1 MQSRTRKKR
10 IMSFLVPLLM
20 VLAVMIASGAFV
32 TNQMQEYI
40 SSSGEATMTSVMEQ
54 MAHIYDLQV
63 SAVYDRLERIDRN
76 LFSGRNRAIA
86 LEDQKGFLT
95 AMVDNA
101 SEQILFMKDNGLV
114 LTAAGEERYINIQ
127 TGSLMKLQQQEP
139 IAQSITW
146 NVGLQK
152 EIYFLVAIACEPYT
166 VDGQQF
172 SAIGIVYDR
181 SGFDSLLEVN
191 GFDGEAVL
199 IAVDENGIATYTN
212 LEGEKYTRN
221 YAVLRHLKSDKV
233 ITEAQY
239 DSLSKQLAA
248 GATGVEEIQLKGVSC
263 YFGFRPLAS
272 VDSSLLCAVPVSVLN
287 GSLLEYQALVSQLIV
302 TVIVLFAILILALMG
317 YIAKAAAATERA
329 EFEEETRRIKE
340 EAMAAL
346 EVERDRADYA
356 SQAKSQFLSNMSHDI
371 RTPMN
376 AIVGFTSLAIAHI
389 DEDKAVLK
397 DYLEKISV
405 SSEHLLSLINDVLD
419 MSRIESGRIAI
430 QEVECSLPNLAHG
443 LRSILQSSI
452 HSKNIDFYI
461 DTVDVEHERILCDKL
476 RVNQILINIA
486 SNAVKYTNAGGQIR
500 VKFSEVP
507 GAPEG
512 FADFVFTVSDTGI
525 GMSAEFL
532 KTIFE
537 PFTRETTSTVNKIE
551 GTGLGMA
558 ITKNI
563 VDRMGGTISVT
574 ITLGVG
580 SEFVVKIRFRTVG
593 IAQDIGVI
601 PELDGCRAL
610 VADDNMDTCGN
621 VAKMLRGA
629 GLRAEWTTL
638 GKEVVFRTRIAAEE
652 KDPFKVYI
660 IDWQMPDM
668 NGIEV
673 VRRVRK
679 EIGNE
684 IPIII
689 LTAYDWHDIEQEARQ
704 AGVTTF
710 CSKPLFRSQLYQAL
724 KNAEDAA
731 TKETSTAASWEQFK
745 GKRVLVVDDVELNRE
760 IAVAVI
766 EDAGMKVETAE
777 NGREA
782 VEKIAR
788 SAEGYYD
795 IVLMDVMMPILDGY
809 HATQEIRKLENRK
822 LAQIPIV
829 AMTANAFEEDRIA
842 ALKAGMNDHL
852 TKPMELEKLYEMMKK
867 YL

>member
-1 MQSRTRKKR
+1 M
-10 IMSFLVPLLM
+10 
-20 VLAVMIASGAFV
+20 
-32 TNQMQEYI
+32 
-40 SSSGEATMTSVMEQ
+40 
-54 MAHIYDLQV
+54 
-63 SAVYDRLERIDRN
+63 
-76 LFSGRNRAIA
+76 
-86 LEDQKGFLT
+86 
-95 AMVDNA
+95 
-101 SEQILFMKDNGLV
+101 
-114 LTAAGEERYINIQ
+114 
-127 TGSLMKLQQQEP
+127 
-139 IAQSITW
+139 
-146 NVGLQK
+146 
-152 EIYFLVAIACEPYT
+152 
-166 VDGQQF
+166 
-172 SAIGIVYDR
+172 
-181 SGFDSLLEVN
+181 
-191 GFDGEAVL
+191 
-199 IAVDENGIATYTN
+199 
-212 LEGEKYTRN
+212 
-221 YAVLRHLKSDKV
+221 
-233 ITEAQY
+233 
-239 DSLSKQLAA
+239 
-248 GATGVEEIQLKGVSC
+248 
-263 YFGFRPLAS
+263 
-272 VDSSLLCAVPVSVLN
+272 
-287 GSLLEYQALVSQLIV
+287 
-302 TVIVLFAILILALMG
+302 
-317 YIAKAAAATERA
+317 
-329 EFEEETRRIKE
+329 
-340 EAMAAL
+340 
-346 EVERDRADYA
+346 
-356 SQAKSQFLSNMSHDI
+356 
-371 RTPMN
+371 
-376 AIVGFTSLAIAHI
+376 
-389 DEDKAVLK
+389 
-397 DYLEKISV
+397 
-405 SSEHLLSLINDVLD
+405 
-419 MSRIESGRIAI
+419 
-430 QEVECSLPNLAHG
+430 
-443 LRSILQSSI
+443 
-452 HSKNIDFYI
+452 
-461 DTVDVEHERILCDKL
+461 
-476 RVNQILINIA
+476 
-486 SNAVKYTNAGGQIR
+486 KYTNTGGQIR

-525 GMSAEFL
+525 GMSEEFL

-563 VDRMGGTISVT
+563 VDMMGGTISVT
-574 ITLGVG
+574 STLGVG
-580 SEFVVKIRFRTVG
+580 SEFVVKIRFRTVDT
-593 IAQDIGVI
+593 AQDMGVI

-731 TKETSTAASWEQFK
+731 TKETATAASWEQFK

-766 EDAGMKVETAE
+766 EDAGMKLETAE

-842 ALKAGMNDHL
+842 ALKAGINDHL